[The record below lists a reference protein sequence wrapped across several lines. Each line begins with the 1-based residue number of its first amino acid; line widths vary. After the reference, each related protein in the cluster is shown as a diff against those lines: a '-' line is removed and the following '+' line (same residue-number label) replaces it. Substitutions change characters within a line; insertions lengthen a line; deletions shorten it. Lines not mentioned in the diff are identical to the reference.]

1 MEDLMKVVKEHRGVR
16 DSTISIYTRY
26 LNLLSNEITGKDY
39 SSNKFL
45 KTKKKQIKDFVNKES
60 SSKKKNYLAS
70 ILVAI
75 SPKEK
80 KDPMKGF
87 EKVYDDYS
95 DMLKEESQKYYDR
108 IATHDKNIKES
119 ENWIDWE
126 DILKMQRKLGREIKK
141 KGYKQSST
149 ELKRKSDMNLI
160 QKYLV
165 LSLYTLHPPRRL
177 EYAFTKV
184 ISKSDYDDLSQKEKD
199 DNIYLVVSSRNKKM
213 FHFGK
218 NVVKS
223 ETEDNIK
230 IPVEKALNS
239 VLNLW
244 LNFNKSG
251 SLLVNSRGEKLTKN
265 GLSKLLNRI
274 FAHTGKKISASM
286 LRKIKISN
294 EFDPEVQKKQQE
306 LAEKMNHSVGVQQSV
321 YLKKD

>member
-1 MEDLMKVVKEHRGVR
+1 MEDLLKEVKSGRGVR
-16 DSTISIYTRY
+16 DTTLNIYKRY

-39 SSNKFL
+39 VSNKFI
-45 KTKKKQIKDFVNKES
+45 KSKKKEIKSFINKQS
-60 SSKKKNYLAS
+60 SSKKKNYLSS

-75 SPKEK
+75 SPKER
-80 KDPMKGF
+80 KDPIKGF

-95 DMLKEESQKYYDR
+95 DMLKTEHTKYTEA
-108 IATHDKNIKES
+108 INTHDKNIRES
-119 ENWIDWE
+119 ENWIDWN
-126 DILKMQRKLGREIKK
+126 DILKIQRKLGREIKK
-141 KGYKQSST
+141 KGYKQST
-149 ELKRKSDMNLI
+149 NELKKKSDLQLI

-177 EYAFTKV
+177 EYANTRV
-184 ISKSDYDDLSQKEKD
+184 ISKADYDDLSQEDKD
-199 DNIYLVVSSRNKKM
+199 NNIYLVKTSRNKKM

-223 ETEDNIK
+223 ETKDNIT
-230 IPVEKALNS
+230 IPVEKSLNS

-244 LNFNKSG
+244 LNFNKSDN
-251 SLLVNSRGEKLTKN
+251 LLINSVGDKLSKN
-265 GLSKLLNRI
+265 GLSKLLTRI
-274 FAHTGKKISASM
+274 FSHTGKKISASM

-294 EFDPEVQKKQQE
+294 EFDPEEQKKKQE